1 MQEGRRA
8 RFATCLQNA
17 RQCLSPLKPLTVSL
31 RVDTRP
37 LLMNRRMIQPTK
49 SAKSEFCSQISQ
61 YAARISSISRCM
73 HVHHGRSVSCLQPA
87 FHRTLVTV
95 EILQTR
101 VIDMKFPWLCF
112 LSILSYATAIGPVP
126 VTHTGLAGIDGFT
139 FYDPYCA
146 HGCFRSFS
154 PFKLQCSAT
163 VSPGGH
169 TTADDA
175 AHNLAVCRSS
185 DFPFLSSIAWCIH
198 SYCPGNVRASRI
210 EKFWETEI
218 TGDSSVL
225 PKWSY
230 GEVLANIT
238 EPPTMM
244 TMDMDMVLNMT
255 MLTSYNTWKITQDT
269 LIYFF
274 RETALE
280 SYFG

>member
-1 MQEGRRA
+1 
-8 RFATCLQNA
+8 
-17 RQCLSPLKPLTVSL
+17 
-31 RVDTRP
+31 
-37 LLMNRRMIQPTK
+37 
-49 SAKSEFCSQISQ
+49 
-61 YAARISSISRCM
+61 
-73 HVHHGRSVSCLQPA
+73 
-87 FHRTLVTV
+87 
-95 EILQTR
+95 
-101 VIDMKFPWLCF
+101 MKFSLLC
-112 LSILSYATAIGPVP
+112 LLGILSSAIAIGPIP
-126 VTHTGLAGIDGFT
+126 ITRTGLAGLDGFT

-163 VSPGGH
+163 ISPGGH
-169 TTADDA
+169 TTAGDA

-185 DFPFLSSIAWCIH
+185 DFPFLSSVAWCIH
-198 SYCPGNVRASRI
+198 LYCPDNVRASRI
-210 EKFWETEI
+210 EKFWETAL
-218 TGDSSVL
+218 TGDSSVV

-255 MLTSYNTWKITQDT
+255 MLTSYHTWRITQDT